1 MFQFQCT
8 IDLKRNVLLIGTTGT
23 ETRFLAEGEL
33 PECARLSG
41 SDTMDEQKLLEESIR
56 QAEHQEM
63 AEAMEASTAAAT
75 TPSGSAPRL
84 PDPATTVLPTD
95 PFNEATVRE
104 LMALGFSREQS
115 VGELRRFKGDKT
127 QATAALFAKSLK
139 F

>member
-1 MFQFQCT
+1 
-8 IDLKRNVLLIGTTGT
+8 LKRNVLLIGTTGT

-41 SDTMDEQKLLEESIR
+41 SDTVDEDKVMEESLR

-63 AEAMEASTAAAT
+63 AEAMEQSAAAAGFAG
-75 TPSGSAPRL
+75 PSSSSSRL
-84 PDPATTVLPTD
+84 SDPATTILPTD
-95 PFNEATVRE
+95 HFTEATVKE
-104 LMALGFSREQS
+104 LMALGFTREQS
-115 VGELRRFKGDKT
+115 IGELRRFNGDKT